1 MGSKSAPKYA
11 NTTFDTGIFGSST
24 SGEKGTNYKSNA
36 NMTNIGNNALSG
48 WNNALTAIG
57 SNDYSNDPN
66 FQVYQND
73 FNRNA
78 QKSFETNV
86 LNPIQSQGLMRSSG
100 LQAATNSFNNTLT
113 DNLADLYDS
122 YYNRQVNNLGQYQ
135 NSANTLYNMIM
146 GINQGSMTNSKNV
159 SDYNMNAWQQEQANK
174 QAMWNGLMKAYSDTA
189 GNVASAAMLA
199 ASDINVKENI
209 KPIGEKNGY
218 QWYEFTYKE
227 GLGLPEGIQTGVI
240 AQEVE
245 KINPDAVV
253 EINGIKHVDYSKL

>member
-1 MGSKSAPKYA
+1 
-11 NTTFDTGIFGSST
+11 
-24 SGEKGTNYKSNA
+24 
-36 NMTNIGNNALSG
+36 
-48 WNNALTAIG
+48 
-57 SNDYSNDPN
+57 
-66 FQVYQND
+66 
-73 FNRNA
+73 
-78 QKSFETNV
+78 
-86 LNPIQSQGLMRSSG
+86 MRSSG
-100 LQAATNSFNNTLT
+100 LQAATNAYNNTLT

-159 SDYNMNAWQQEQANK
+159 SDYNINAWQQEQANK
-174 QAMWNGLMKAYSDTA
+174 QAMWNGLMKAYSHTA
-189 GNVASAAMLA
+189 GNVANAAMLA

-227 GLGLPEGIQTGVI
+227 GLGLPEGVQTGVI

>member
-1 MGSKSAPKYA
+1 MGSKSAPEYA
-11 NTTFDTGIFGSST
+11 KTSFNTGGIFGSST
-24 SGEKGTNYKSNA
+24 TDKSGTKFNSNA

-48 WNNALTAIG
+48 WNDALTAIG
-57 SNDYSNDPN
+57 SNDYLNDPN
-66 FQVYQND
+66 FQVYQDD

-100 LQAATNSFNNTLT
+100 LQAATNAYNNTLT

-159 SDYNMNAWQQEQANK
+159 SDYNMDAWKAEQANK
-174 QAMWNGLMKAYSDTA
+174 QAMINGLVNAA
-189 GNVASAAMLA
+189 GTVAGAALTGGT
-199 ASDINVKENI
+199 SL
-209 KPIGEKNGY
+209 
-218 QWYEFTYKE
+218 
-227 GLGLPEGIQTGVI
+227 GLGSLGKLSGGLGSFGV
-240 AQEVE
+240 
-245 KINPDAVV
+245 D
-253 EINGIKHVDYSKL
+253 KLANTAWV

>member
-24 SGEKGTNYKSNA
+24 SGEKGTKYKSNA

-66 FQVYQND
+66 FQVYQDN

-100 LQAATNSFNNTLT
+100 LQAATNAYNNTLT

-159 SDYNMNAWQQEQANK
+159 SDYNMEGYKADQALK
-174 QAMWNGLMKAYSDTA
+174 AAMWQALGQAA
-189 GNVASAAMLA
+189 GGIAGGATK

-227 GLGLPEGIQTGVI
+227 GLGLPEGVQTGVI

>member
-1 MGSKSAPKYA
+1 MGSKGAPKYA

-66 FQVYQND
+66 FQVYQDN

-86 LNPIQSQGLMRSSG
+86 LNPMQSQGLMRSSG
-100 LQAATNSFNNTLT
+100 LQAATNAYNNTLT

-159 SDYNMNAWQQEQANK
+159 SDYNMDAWKAEQANK
-174 QAMWNGLMKAYSDTA
+174 QAMINGLINAAGSIAGAGITGGASLAGSKILANSLGDLGKLSGGGGSLGVDGLLGTA
-189 GNVASAAMLA
+189 MA
-199 ASDINVKENI
+199 
-209 KPIGEKNGY
+209 
-218 QWYEFTYKE
+218 
-227 GLGLPEGIQTGVI
+227 
-240 AQEVE
+240 
-245 KINPDAVV
+245 
-253 EINGIKHVDYSKL
+253 

>member
-1 MGSKSAPKYA
+1 MGSKSAPEYA
-11 NTTFDTGIFGSST
+11 KTSFNTGGIFGSST
-24 SGEKGTNYKSNA
+24 TDKSGTQFNSNA

-57 SNDYSNDPN
+57 NNDYSNDPN
-66 FQVYQND
+66 FQVYQDN

-100 LQAATNSFNNTLT
+100 LQAATNAYNNTLT

-146 GINQGSMTNSKNV
+146 GINQGSMTNSQNV
-159 SDYNMNAWQQEQANK
+159 SDYNMKAWQQEQANK
-174 QAMWNGLMKAYSDTA
+174 QAMLNGLVQAAGTVAGAALTGGTSLAGAGLSKAA
-189 GNVASAAMLA
+189 GGLA
-199 ASDINVKENI
+199 GSDIL
-209 KPIGEKNGY
+209 Y
-218 QWYEFTYKE
+218 
-227 GLGLPEGIQTGVI
+227 
-240 AQEVE
+240 A
-245 KINPDAVV
+245 
-253 EINGIKHVDYSKL
+253 

>member
-24 SGEKGTNYKSNA
+24 SGEKGTSYKSNA

-66 FQVYQND
+66 FQVYQDN

-100 LQAATNSFNNTLT
+100 LQAATNAYNNTLT

-146 GINQGSMTNSKNV
+146 GINQGSMNNSKNV
-159 SDYNMNAWQQEQANK
+159 SDYNMNAWQAEQANK
-174 QAMWNGLMKAYSDTA
+174 QAMINGLVNAA
-189 GNVASAAMLA
+189 GTVAGAALTGGT
-199 ASDINVKENI
+199 SL
-209 KPIGEKNGY
+209 
-218 QWYEFTYKE
+218 
-227 GLGLPEGIQTGVI
+227 GLGSLGKLSGGLGSFGV
-240 AQEVE
+240 
-245 KINPDAVV
+245 D
-253 EINGIKHVDYSKL
+253 KLANTALA